1 MTWMQL
7 MRIGINCRRSMKR
20 FFLACGVFVGL
31 VSLTNCTKNEVL
43 TPGTESVDFTACIDD
58 VNTKT
63 ALDGLKVNWMK
74 GDEIGI
80 QVSRNHTENVS
91 APKASYPSTYGVYR
105 LADDAAGSNKG
116 QFTYSRGD
124 ETIKGDEEFFAFYPA
139 KYCQPNAGNGYFYVD
154 FPTTQYYEDVMGGQ
168 LPLPMYGVGTNRNVD
183 FKYAGAVIK
192 LRVWAEEGLEA
203 HSCVISADGL
213 SKRGFTYYKG
223 GEWQSL
229 QNAYTVDNLRMEM
242 RNPLTISTDANN
254 PTEILIVIPLT
265 GNKTLNNLKFSINCT
280 GGGAELK
287 KKNGLLVK
295 PGSMVTFP
303 VTKLNFETTRM
314 YVDEFEGEFDVEWLK
329 KAKSSVKVTMP
340 SGAHIKEADFQKIMV
355 ATRSLSLESNSQI
368 TLDLSETT
376 AWSNTIKG
384 LNNDPKEYVG
394 FCGGS
399 NRDNGIK
406 NVSEFRLPQGI
417 TQINNRAF
425 SYSDYTKIVVPAS
438 LTQIAGSPSNGCDK
452 MVWEV
457 APGNKSFKSDDKGA
471 LYDFAMT
478 TLKVLNGGSGSA
490 YTILDGTTTIR
501 EWALY
506 ENSVIESLTIPASVT
521 NMSADCISG
530 TPKLTTIT
538 CLGTTPA
545 AIKANTG
552 ANRVGPK
559 DTMKTLYVP
568 KGCVDAYTT
577 AWKILLGEGNW
588 EVKEIVK

>member
-1 MTWMQL
+1 
-7 MRIGINCRRSMKR
+7 MKR

-43 TPGTESVDFTACIDD
+43 TPGTESVGFTACIDD

-63 ALDGLKVNWMK
+63 TLNGLKVNWTK

-80 QVSRNHTENVS
+80 QVSRNHTENAS
-91 APKASYPSTYGVYR
+91 SPKATYPSTYGVYR
-105 LADDAAGSNKG
+105 LADEAAGKNVGK
-116 QFTYSRGD
+116 FTYSRGD
-124 ETIKGDEEFFAFYPA
+124 EAITGNEEFFAFYPA
-139 KYCQPNAGNGYFYVD
+139 EYCQPNGGNGYFYVE
-154 FPTTQYYEDVMGGQ
+154 FPSNQKYEDVMGGKLQ
-168 LPLPMYGVGTNRNVD
+168 LPMYGEGSNRIVN

-192 LRVWAEEGLEA
+192 LQVWAEEGLEA
-203 HSCVISADGL
+203 HSCVFSASGL
-213 SKRGFTYYKG
+213 YKKSFTFIKNG
-223 GEWQSL
+223 KWESL
-229 QNAYTVDNLRMEM
+229 QPAYNVENLKLSM
-242 RNPLTISTDANN
+242 NTPLKISTDVNK
-254 PTEILIVIPLT
+254 PTEILMVIPLSSER
-265 GNKTLNNLKFSINCT
+265 TLKNVKFSINCT
-280 GGGAELK
+280 RGGTELK
-287 KKNGLLVK
+287 KASDLKIT

-303 VTKLNFETTRM
+303 ATKLNLETTRM

-329 KAKSSVKVTMP
+329 TAQTSVKVTMP
-340 SGAHIKEADFQKIMV
+340 ESSLLRENEEFKPLME
-355 ATRSLSLESNSQI
+355 ATRSLSFEDDHQI
-368 TLDLSETT
+368 TLDLSETRVEGGIL
-376 AWSNTIKG
+376 NG
-384 LNNDPKEYVG
+384 LEGSQYIG

-399 NRDNGIK
+399 NRENGIK

-417 TQINNRAF
+417 TQIKNRAF
-425 SYSDYTKIVVPAS
+425 AYSDYTKIVVPAS

-457 APGNKSFKSDDKGA
+457 ALGNKSFKSDAKGA

-478 TLKVLNGGSGSA
+478 TLMVLNGGSGSA
-490 YTILDGTTTIR
+490 YTIHDGTTTIR

-521 NMSADCISG
+521 TLSADCISG
-530 TPKLTTIT
+530 TPNLTTIT

-559 DTMKTLYVP
+559 DKVKTLYVP
-568 KGCVDAYTT
+568 RGCVDAYKT
-577 AWKILLGEGNW
+577 AWKVLLDEENW

>member
-1 MTWMQL
+1 
-7 MRIGINCRRSMKR
+7 MKR

-43 TPGTESVDFTACIDD
+43 TPGTESVGFTACIDD

-63 ALDGLKVNWMK
+63 TLNGLKVNWTK

-80 QVSRNHTENVS
+80 QVSRNHTENAS
-91 APKASYPSTYGVYR
+91 SPKATYPSTYGVYR
-105 LADDAAGSNKG
+105 LADDAAGSNVG
-116 QFTYSRGD
+116 RFTYSEG
-124 ETIKGDEEFFAFYPA
+124 EEKITGDEEFFAFYPA
-139 KYCQPNAGNGYFYVD
+139 EYCKSYSDNGYFYVE
-154 FPTTQYYEDVMGGQ
+154 FPTNQSYEEVMRGK
-168 LPLPMYGVGTNRNVD
+168 LPLPMYGAGSNRNVN

-192 LRVWAEEGLEA
+192 LRVWAENELEA
-203 HSCVISADGL
+203 HSCVLSASGL
-213 SKRGFTYYKG
+213 YKKSFTYIKDG
-223 GEWQSL
+223 KWQLLSHAH
-229 QNAYTVDNLRMEM
+229 NVENLKTSM
-242 RNPLTISTDANN
+242 NTPLKISTDVNK
-254 PTEILIVIPLT
+254 PTEILMVIPLSSER
-265 GNKTLNNLKFSINCT
+265 TLKNVKFSINCT
-280 GGGAELK
+280 RGGTELK
-287 KKNGLLVK
+287 KASDLKIT

-303 VTKLNFETTRM
+303 ATKLNLETTRM

-329 KAKSSVKVTMP
+329 TAQTSVKVTMP
-340 SGAHIKEADFQKIMV
+340 ESSLLRENEEFKPLME
-355 ATRSLSLESNSQI
+355 ATRSLSFEDDHQI
-368 TLDLSETT
+368 TLDLSETRVEGGIL
-376 AWSNTIKG
+376 NG
-384 LNNDPKEYVG
+384 LEGSQYIG

-399 NRDNGIK
+399 NRENGIK

-417 TQINNRAF
+417 TQIKNRAF
-425 SYSDYTKIVVPAS
+425 AYSDYTKIVVPAS

-457 APGNKSFKSDDKGA
+457 APGNKSFKSDAKGA

-478 TLKVLNGGSGSA
+478 TLMVLNGGSGSA
-490 YTILDGTTTIR
+490 YTIHDGTTTIR

-521 NMSADCISG
+521 TLSADCISG
-530 TPKLTTIT
+530 TSKLTTIT

-559 DTMKTLYVP
+559 DKVKTLYVP
-568 KGCVDAYTT
+568 RGCVDAYKT
-577 AWKILLGEGNW
+577 AWKVLLDEGNW

>member
-1 MTWMQL
+1 
-7 MRIGINCRRSMKR
+7 MKR

-43 TPGTESVDFTACIDD
+43 TPGTESVGFTACIDD

-63 ALDGLKVNWMK
+63 TLNGLKVNWTK

-80 QVSRNHTENVS
+80 QVSRNHTENAS
-91 APKASYPSTYGVYR
+91 SPKATYPSTYGVYR
-105 LADDAAGSNKG
+105 LADDAAGSNVG
-116 QFTYSRGD
+116 RFTYSEG
-124 ETIKGDEEFFAFYPA
+124 EEKITGDEEFFAFYPA
-139 KYCQPNAGNGYFYVD
+139 EYCKSYSDNGYFYVE
-154 FPTTQYYEDVMGGQ
+154 FPTNQSYEEVMRGK
-168 LPLPMYGVGTNRNVD
+168 LPLPMYGAGSNRNVN

-192 LRVWAEEGLEA
+192 LRVWAENELEA
-203 HSCVISADGL
+203 HSCVLSASGL
-213 SKRGFTYYKG
+213 YKKSFTYIKDG
-223 GEWQSL
+223 KWQLLSHAH
-229 QNAYTVDNLRMEM
+229 NVENLKTSM
-242 RNPLTISTDANN
+242 NTPLKISTDANK
-254 PTEILIVIPLT
+254 PTEILMVIPLSSER
-265 GNKTLNNLKFSINCT
+265 TLKNVKFSINCT
-280 GGGAELK
+280 RGGTELK
-287 KKNGLLVK
+287 KASDLKIT

-303 VTKLNFETTRM
+303 VTKLNLETTRM

-329 KAKSSVKVTMP
+329 TAQTSVKVTMP
-340 SGAHIKEADFQKIMV
+340 ESSQLRENEEFKPLME
-355 ATRSLSLESNSQI
+355 ATRSLSFEDNHQI
-368 TLDLSETT
+368 TLDLSETRVEGGIL
-376 AWSNTIKG
+376 NG
-384 LNNDPKEYVG
+384 LEASGYVG

-399 NRDNGIK
+399 NRENGIK

-417 TQINNRAF
+417 TQIKNRAF
-425 SYSDYTKIVVPAS
+425 AYSDYTKIVVPAS

-457 APGNKSFKSDDKGA
+457 AKDNKSFKNDDKGA

-478 TLKVLNGGSGSA
+478 TLMVLNGGSGSA
-490 YTILDGTTTIR
+490 YTIHDGTTTIR

-521 NMSADCISG
+521 TLSADCISG
-530 TPKLTTIT
+530 TSKLTTIT

-559 DTMKTLYVP
+559 DKVKTLYVP
-568 KGCVDAYTT
+568 RGCVDAYKT
-577 AWKILLGEGNW
+577 AWKVLLDEGW